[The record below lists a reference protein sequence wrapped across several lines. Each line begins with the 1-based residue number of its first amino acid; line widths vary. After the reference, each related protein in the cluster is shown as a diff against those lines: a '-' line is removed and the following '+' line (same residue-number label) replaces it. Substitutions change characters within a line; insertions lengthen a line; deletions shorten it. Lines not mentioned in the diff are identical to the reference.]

1 LTDRQSTTVSPSP
14 PASIPRR
21 LAGARAGHGAARR
34 ERLRQL
40 VQLRDVTLHLVGR
53 ELAVRHRDS
62 LFGWLWSLT
71 PALLQLLVTHFLFT
85 RVIPLGV
92 ENYAVFLLVG
102 ILAYNWFSR
111 SLNSATT
118 ALTNSR
124 NLVLRPGFPVVV
136 LPVVAVL
143 GGLVDY
149 LLALPVLLAVVAL
162 TTGLR
167 AELALFPLVLL
178 VQLLLTLGLAWVV
191 ACANVFFRDM
201 RHIVGLVVGLGFWIT
216 PIFYR
221 QRDVPEA
228 FSLVY
233 DLNPM
238 AYVIEAHRALLL
250 GDALPSGSALVI
262 ATAASVGIL
271 LGGFLVFDAL
281 RHEVPD
287 QL

>member
-1 LTDRQSTTVSPSP
+1 LTEQQTTTVSSSP
-14 PASIPRR
+14 PARIRSRAAGVRSATGPRR
-21 LAGARAGHGAARR
+21 Q
-34 ERLRQL
+34 RLRRL
-40 VQLRDVTLHLVGR
+40 EHLFDVTLHLVGR

-102 ILAYNWFSR
+102 ILAYSWFSR
-111 SLNSATT
+111 SVNSGTS
-118 ALTNSR
+118 ALTSNRS
-124 NLVLRPGFPVVV
+124 LVLRPGFPTVV
-136 LPVVAVL
+136 LPVVAVV

-149 LLALPVLLAVVAL
+149 LLAFPVLLAVVAL
-162 TTGLR
+162 TVGLR
-167 AELALFPLVLL
+167 VELALFPLVLA
-178 VQLLLTLGLAWVV
+178 VQFLLTLGLAWVV
-191 ACANVFFRDM
+191 ACLNVFFRDM
-201 RHIVGLVVGLGFWIT
+201 RHIVGIVVGLGFWIT

-238 AYVIEAHRALLL
+238 AVIVETHRALLL
-250 GDALPSGSALVI
+250 GEDLPSAGALTAV
-262 ATAASVGIL
+262 TAASIAIL
-271 LGGFLVFDAL
+271 LGALFVFHKL
-281 RHEVPD
+281 RDEVPD